1 MCLRLKTN
9 IPRSRCTLAWRR
21 RRRRGGRRRRRKS
34 ILFPAWSQ
42 LPCDPS
48 KPFSNANTAEKPAVS
63 QTLSR
68 FPPSHY
74 LICHCGCAINFPL
87 CPPGAASFASA
98 LPSEFKNKTKKQ
110 QKKKKIKCS
119 AASADVL
126 TQVLAIPRP
135 HVAPFV
141 AASRSRCTGGDSEPV
156 LLLLLH
162 RPLRI
167 VYPCQWSCAVLR
179 FSLFN
184 SNNQSFGFT
193 RACGDAEATTL

>member
-21 RRRRGGRRRRRKS
+21 RRRGRRRKS

-63 QTLSR
+63 QTLSL

-98 LPSEFKNKTKKQ
+98 LPSEFKNKTKK
-110 QKKKKIKCS
+110 KKIKCS

-141 AASRSRCTGGDSEPV
+141 AASRSHCTGGDSEPV
-156 LLLLLH
+156 LLLLLLH

-167 VYPCQWSCAVLR
+167 KYPCQ
-179 FSLFN
+179 
-184 SNNQSFGFT
+184 
-193 RACGDAEATTL
+193 